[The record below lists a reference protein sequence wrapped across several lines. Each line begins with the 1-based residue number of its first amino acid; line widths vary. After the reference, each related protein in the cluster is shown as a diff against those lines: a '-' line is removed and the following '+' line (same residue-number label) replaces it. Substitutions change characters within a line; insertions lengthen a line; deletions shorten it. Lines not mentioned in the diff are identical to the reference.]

1 MPLIDLMVEVELPR
15 REMSGLSSILLAK
28 LPHRLEPG
36 WTDAIDLPQSL
47 LACEFPHCHAMSCPL
62 FPLSARSLRCRGG
75 GSGGGT
81 GSREC
86 GIDIGME
93 AVEGEEVELN
103 ELEELDVRNRSEGL
117 GSWT

>member
-1 MPLIDLMVEVELPR
+1 MPLVDLMVEVELPR
-15 REMSGLSSILLAK
+15 RELSGLSSILLAK
-28 LPHRLEPG
+28 LPHRLDPG
-36 WTDAIDLPQSL
+36 WTDVIGLPQSL

-62 FPLSARSLRCRGG
+62 FWSLRCRGG
-75 GSGGGT
+75 GRGGGT
-81 GSREC
+81 GSREF

-103 ELEELDVRNRSEGL
+103 ELEELGVRNRSEGL

>member
-1 MPLIDLMVEVELPR
+1 M
-15 REMSGLSSILLAK
+15 
-28 LPHRLEPG
+28 
-36 WTDAIDLPQSL
+36 
-47 LACEFPHCHAMSCPL
+47 
-62 FPLSARSLRCRGG
+62 
-75 GSGGGT
+75 

-103 ELEELDVRNRSEGL
+103 KLEELDVRNRSEGL